1 MPAAVRGDSSGDEK
15 FPLGMDG
22 SLIVPANTATV
33 LFGGKVPPNGFTIQ
47 LYGNG
52 TPQCIVNDHGPPF
65 NPPGTN
71 GPSGFVIPQTGGAA
85 PLTYAAPHSVSC
97 SCWPREQLPDD
108 RGFDTYRRLARHR
121 RRAPAGAARIF
132 RLRHG
137 SA

>member
-1 MPAAVRGDSSGDEK
+1 MRKIAFVIASMVALSGAAARGDSSDDEK
-15 FPLGMDG
+15 FPLGVDG

-85 PLTYAAPHSVSC
+85 PLTYGFPIFTTPPGYKPIGPVSIYCYASVSA
-97 SCWPREQLPDD
+97 EI
-108 RGFDTYRRLARHR
+108 RGW
-121 RRAPAGAARIF
+121 
-132 RLRHG
+132 
-137 SA
+137 